1 MSRPGRS
8 SGLIAFCHIPKTAG
22 VSLTHLIRR
31 YFGLRHI
38 DVQHRKVYLYKPR
51 DLRVDLKLYPFAR
64 SLAGHPLR
72 PYVDFQEFQDRIRWY
87 TILREPVSR
96 YLSQY
101 AYEVEHLGETQD
113 FETWNTRDLRG
124 RVNRQVRYLAG
135 ADDFEA
141 AKQILNERFGLVGLM
156 EHFDESLLLLRQRL
170 GLRGFRVDYKRA
182 MNTASQRKGIILK
195 RIKED
200 FEKYRD
206 LVMENNELD
215 LKLYEFVKRDIWP
228 KQVAEYGREK
238 LALDLACE
246 FPRRGSTL
254 MEKCRWFSG
263 FAYRNV
269 VYKPFACLDRRL
281 SRTDGGESGQVPLGG

>member
-1 MSRPGRS
+1 MTRPGCS

-22 VSLTHLIRR
+22 VSLTHLVRR

-51 DLRVDLKLYPFAR
+51 DLRLDLKLYPFAR

-72 PYVDFQEFQDRIRWY
+72 PYVDFQEFQGRIRWY

-113 FETWNTRDLRG
+113 FESWNTRDLRG
-124 RVNRQVRYLAG
+124 RVNRQVRYLTG

-141 AKQILNERFGLVGLM
+141 AKQILNERFAFVGLM
-156 EHFDESLLLLRQRL
+156 ERFDESLLLLRRRL
-170 GLRGFRVDYKRA
+170 GLGGFRVDYKRA
-182 MNTASQRKGIILK
+182 MNTASARKGRILRQVK
-195 RIKED
+195 DD
-200 FEKYRD
+200 FDRYRD
-206 LVMENNELD
+206 VVMANNELD
-215 LKLYEFVKRDIWP
+215 LKLYEFVKDEIWP
-228 KQVAEYGREK
+228 KQVADYGQER
-238 LALDLACE
+238 LALDLAGE
-246 FPRRGSTL
+246 FPRKGSTFI
-254 MEKCRWFSG
+254 ERCRWFSG

-269 VYKPFACLDRRL
+269 VYKPFACLDRKLTRAA
-281 SRTDGGESGQVPLGG
+281 DGESTQVPLGG